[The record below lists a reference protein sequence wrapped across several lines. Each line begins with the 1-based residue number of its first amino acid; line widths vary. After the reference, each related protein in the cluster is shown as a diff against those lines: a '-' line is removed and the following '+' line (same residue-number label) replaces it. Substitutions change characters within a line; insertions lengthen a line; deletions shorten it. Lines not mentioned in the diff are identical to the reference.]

1 MVDVLS
7 PVVFVQC
14 DTAWFIMIYL
24 FYSTLLHVANATQ
37 QAAKA
42 GISSS
47 YTQSSPCIHTEYTR
61 STLVH
66 KLQRPT
72 FNSTHFILCLIPSSN
87 VVPLLPRMQR

>member
-14 DTAWFIMIYL
+14 DAAWFIMIYL
-24 FYSTLLHVANATQ
+24 FYSTLLHVVNAPQ
-37 QAAKA
+37 QAAEA
-42 GISSS
+42 GLSSS
-47 YTQSSPCIHTEYTR
+47 STQSSPCIHAEYTR
-61 STLVH
+61 STLAH

-72 FNSTHFILCLIPSSN
+72 FNSTHFILCFIPSST